1 MQPRT
6 VLFVIASLEY
16 SGAARQL
23 SLLAANLPRESFRV
37 CVAVL
42 GTETPWVASLRGA
55 GVEVEVLGWRR
66 PFDALPFVALRRLVR
81 SMRPDLLHAWGTTAL
96 RAVVL
101 TGSRTTNLLVSAALS
116 FAHRTN
122 RVDRW
127 LLKRTRGVIA
137 FGTAEAE
144 RYRRLGVAE
153 TKIAV
158 VSPAMP
164 SSPSPKVGGEGEG
177 AAKPIELPG
186 VTGNDRVLLGLG
198 PIEPHKGY
206 REAVWAFDIVRHLY
220 DDVHFIIIGDGSD
233 RPRVEQFAQQI
244 GVRDHVHFLGRCN
257 ETASF
262 LRRADIVWVPSLRGG
277 GVCAALEAMAAGWP
291 VVASHLPD
299 LAEIVRDGE
308 TGFLVEPNNKAALAR
323 QTRLLLD
330 DPPRRRRMGEAG
342 QQHVREHFSLERLV
356 GACAQR
362 YAGEK

>member
-1 MQPRT
+1 MQQQT

-23 SLLAANLPRESFRV
+23 SLLAASLPRESFRV

-42 GTETPWVASLRGA
+42 GMETPWAASLRGE

-66 PFDALPFVALRRLVR
+66 PFDVLPFVALRRLVK
-81 SMRPDLLHAWGTTAL
+81 SIRPHVLHVWGTTAL
-96 RAVVL
+96 RTAML
-101 TGSRTTNLLVSAALS
+101 TGNRATRLLVSAVLS
-116 FAHRTN
+116 FAHRMN

-127 LLKRTRGVIA
+127 LLTHSEGVIA
-137 FGTAEAE
+137 FGMAEAE
-144 RYRRLGVAE
+144 RYRRLGVADSRL
-153 TKIAV
+153 TV
-158 VSPAMP
+158 VTPAMP
-164 SSPSPKVGGEGEG
+164 IL
-177 AAKPIELPG
+177 AATVKPVELPG
-186 VTGNDRVLLGLG
+186 VTANDRVLLGLG
-198 PIEPHKGY
+198 PLSPHKGF
-206 REAVWAFDIVRHLY
+206 REAVWTFDIVRHLY
-220 DDVHFIIIGDGSD
+220 DDVHFVLVGDGSD

-244 GVRDHVHFLGRCN
+244 GVRDHVHFLGRCS

-277 GVCAALEAMAAGWP
+277 GVCAALEAMAAGRP

-299 LAEIVRDGE
+299 LAEIVVNDE

-330 DPPRRRRMGEAG
+330 DSPRRQRMGESG
-342 QQHVREHFSLERLV
+342 QQHVREHFTVERLV

-362 YAGEK
+362 YALG

>member
-6 VLFVIASLEY
+6 VVFVIANLEY
-16 SGAARQL
+16 GGAARQL

-37 CVAVL
+37 RVVVL
-42 GTETPWVASLRGA
+42 GRETPWAVSLRSE

-66 PFDALPFVALRRLVR
+66 PFDVLPFAALRRLVK
-81 SMRPDLLHAWGTTAL
+81 SMRPDVLHVWGLTAL

-101 TGSRTTNLLVSAALS
+101 TGSRRTNLLVSAALS

-122 RVDRW
+122 RMDRW
-127 LLKRTRGVIA
+127 MLRRARGVIA

-144 RYRRLGVAE
+144 RYHRLGFAPSNL
-153 TKIAV
+153 TI

-164 SSPSPKVGGEGEG
+164 VQSVPVKQVR
-177 AAKPIELPG
+177 LPG

-198 PIEPHKGY
+198 PIEAHKGF

-220 DDVHFIIIGDGSD
+220 DDVHFVMIGDGSD
-233 RPRVEQFAQQI
+233 RPRVEQFAEQI
-244 GVRDHVHFLGRCN
+244 GVRDHVHFLGRSS

-277 GVCAALEAMAAGWP
+277 GVCTALEAMAAGRP

-299 LAEIVRDGE
+299 LAEIVVNGE
-308 TGFLVEPNNKAALAR
+308 TGFLVEPDNKAALAR

-330 DPPRRRRMGEAG
+330 DPSRRRRMGEAG
-342 QQHVREHFSLERLV
+342 QQHVREHFSVERLV

-362 YAGEK
+362 YAVEKN

>member
-23 SLLAANLPRESFRV
+23 SLLAGNLPRESFRV
-37 CVAVL
+37 RVAVL
-42 GTETPWVASLRGA
+42 GTETPWVASLRGE
-55 GVEVEVLGWRR
+55 GIEVEVLGWRR
-66 PFDALPFVALRRLVR
+66 PFDVLPFAALRRLVK
-81 SMRPDLLHAWGTTAL
+81 SMRPDVLHVWGTTAL

-101 TGSRTTNLLVSAALS
+101 TGSRKTNLLVSAALS

-127 LLKRTRGVIA
+127 LFAHSKGVIA
-137 FGTAEAE
+137 FGAAEAE
-144 RYRRLGVAE
+144 HYRLLG
-153 TKIAV
+153 IAQTNITV
-158 VSPAMP
+158 VCPAMP
-164 SSPSPKVGGEGEG
+164 VQTVTVRLV
-177 AAKPIELPG
+177 ELPG
-186 VTGNDRVLLGLG
+186 VTASDRVLLGVG
-198 PIEPHKGY
+198 PIESHKGF

-220 DDVHFIIIGDGSD
+220 DDVHFVVVGDGSD

-244 GVRDHVHFLGRCN
+244 GVQDHVHIFGRCS
-257 ETASF
+257 ETASY
-262 LRRADIVWVPSLRGG
+262 LHRADVVWVPSLRGG
-277 GVCAALEAMAAGWP
+277 GVCAALEAMAAGRP

-299 LAEIVRDGE
+299 LAEIIVNGE

-330 DPPRRRRMGEAG
+330 DPPLRQRLGESG
-342 QQHVREHFSLERLV
+342 QQSVREHFTVNRLV
-356 GACAQR
+356 ETCAQR